1 MTGTS
6 FIPIIIV
13 IIVVTRTRKLTNRFR
28 NVGAINEENAKTL
41 DELKMSRRLIFRKYL
56 SHSVII
62 ETHGK
67 YYLNEQNLINYRT
80 RKRMILIPLLVILT
94 IIIIY
99 MDIALT

>member
-13 IIVVTRTRKLTNRFR
+13 ILLVIKTRKLLDRFR
-28 NVGAINEENAKTL
+28 KSGAINEENAKTL
-41 DELKMSRRLIFRKYL
+41 DELIISRRLIFRKYL
-56 SHSVII
+56 SYSVII

-67 YYLNEQNLINYRT
+67 YYLNEQNLINYRSK
-80 RKRMILIPLLVILT
+80 KRMILIPLLVILS

-99 MDIALT
+99 MDIVLT